1 MSSFLP
7 EYNKMIVKP
16 WPYLKSVIFENNAHL
31 IRYDK
36 LLWKIKASF
45 LTETMT
51 TKFLQENCLIPGLQ
65 SSASQSKEGYFLFGQ
80 EPYTIWGTMRR
91 EKNDTSLEL
100 LLMNV
105 VEGASWTLFPY
116 LGLLDNES
124 FYKSN
129 LILLTVVF

>member
-1 MSSFLP
+1 
-7 EYNKMIVKP
+7 
-16 WPYLKSVIFENNAHL
+16 
-31 IRYDK
+31 
-36 LLWKIKASF
+36 
-45 LTETMT
+45 
-51 TKFLQENCLIPGLQ
+51 
-65 SSASQSKEGYFLFGQ
+65 
-80 EPYTIWGTMRR
+80 MRR